1 MGLNGV
7 GRSINGITTVSRSRA
22 RQTPRPAVSFKKVML
37 GGAQVLLSGAKVASR
52 IVGGP
57 LLSAAVSAD
66 GGKGTGASL
75 GEGPSSSGGEMDS
88 IKAYQDQ
95 RFGEDLKLLELQQKI
110 QSNNRQITMLSNVM
124 KARHD
129 TEKSAISNIRS

>member
-1 MGLNGV
+1 MGLNGI
-7 GRSINGITTVSRSRA
+7 GQSTNGITTVSRSRA
-22 RQTPRPAVSFKKVML
+22 RQTPRPAVSFKKVLL
-37 GGAQVLLSGAKVASR
+37 GGAQVLLSGAKVASQ

-57 LLSAAVSAD
+57 LLSAAVSTGGGQGAD
-66 GGKGTGASL
+66 AALGGS
-75 GEGPSSSGGEMDS
+75 SSSGSGQMDS
-88 IKAYQDQ
+88 LKSYQDQ
-95 RFGEDLKLLELQQKI
+95 KFGEDLKLLELQQKI